1 MAGIEANIIKEM
13 VDQIEGFK
21 KIIKEAGEEGRNKL
35 ESIKL
40 DEVLNEVLGPDRKF
54 DSKKWSDLKEDQQK
68 KVHDRLNLV
77 RDALHSASELDGPAD
92 PKHIMYVEYASNTTI
107 VIWTLLGFLLIA
119 FLLGA
124 IVPRWDQAT
133 GYKRETPAGKG
144 EQKDI
149 QGQDQGAAA
158 KQSEAV
164 APQIKTEKEGAPEK
178 VEGIA
183 KEAAKAKEA
192 ASKTKIQSAS
202 AKDEKTLKQ
211 SQKTTQE
218 QDQGAAVKQSEAT
231 TKEDKTG
238 KEAGHEKPKK
248 PPGKKDEPLSEG
260 SVLTMVILLGAL
272 GGSLHLVS
280 SLVMF
285 IGNRQL
291 KRSWLPYYLAM
302 PFTGAGLA
310 PVVYMLL
317 RVGLITPAGT
327 ATGGTGLSG
336 LNFIAI
342 YAFAVMTGMFSRS
355 ALDKLGEVFDTIFK
369 TQAPPSKDAL
379 GPKKPPS
386 SSTPDAVKSP

>member
-1 MAGIEANIIKEM
+1 MAGIEANIIQEM

-183 KEAAKAKEA
+183 KQTAKAKEA

>member
-1 MAGIEANIIKEM
+1 MAGIEANIIQEM

-183 KEAAKAKEA
+183 KQTAKAKEA

-211 SQKTTQE
+211 SQKTAQK
-218 QDQGAAVKQSEAT
+218 QDQGAAIKQSEVT

-248 PPGKKDEPLSEG
+248 PPEKKDEPLSEG

-327 ATGGTGLSG
+327 ATGGTSLSG

-369 TQAPPSKDAL
+369 TQTPPSKDAL

-386 SSTPDAVKSP
+386 SSTPEAAKSP